1 MKRSVLIYALLN
13 FLAVLFIPFVIPWWW
28 IPILTAI
35 IAVVVDI
42 PTFKAFLISF
52 SIAFVVWIGIA
63 IWQNT
68 KFYLPIDQILSEL
81 FGGTKT
87 YFIYILTG
95 IIGGIISGLGALTGR
110 YFKLLLGKNPNS
122 IA

>member
-1 MKRSVLIYALLN
+1 MKRSVLIYALLT
-13 FLAVLFIPFVIPWWW
+13 FLAVLLVPFVLPWWW
-28 IPILTAI
+28 IPIMTAI

-52 SIAFVVWIGIA
+52 SITFVVWIGIA

-68 KFYLPIDQILSEL
+68 KFYLPIHQVLSEL

-87 YFIYILTG
+87 YLIYVLTG
-95 IIGGIISGLGALTGR
+95 LIGGIVSGLGALTGR